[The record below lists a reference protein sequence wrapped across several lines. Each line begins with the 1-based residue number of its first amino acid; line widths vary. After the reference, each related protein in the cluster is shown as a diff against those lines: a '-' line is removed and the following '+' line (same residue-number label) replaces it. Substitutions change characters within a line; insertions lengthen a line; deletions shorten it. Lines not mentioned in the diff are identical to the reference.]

1 MPDFAKLRIDY
12 RTAALD
18 EAEAGDDPRALFARW
33 FDAAV
38 AANLPEPNAM
48 TLATVGAD
56 GRPSARIVLLKNL
69 GPQGF
74 AFYTSYIGRKA
85 RELESNPFAALVFHW
100 EPMHRQVRVEGR
112 VVKTDRG
119 DSERYFHSRPR
130 DSQLAAWASEQ
141 SRETASRADLEAA
154 FAARAAEFA
163 DREVPLPPFWG
174 GYLLAPDRI
183 EFWQGRPNRLHD
195 RLEYRR
201 AADGRWL
208 RRRLA
213 P

>member
-1 MPDFAKLRIDY
+1 
-12 RTAALD
+12 
-18 EAEAGDDPRALFARW
+18 
-33 FDAAV
+33 
-38 AANLPEPNAM
+38 
-48 TLATVGAD
+48 
-56 GRPSARIVLLKNL
+56 
-69 GPQGF
+69 
-74 AFYTSYIGRKA
+74 
-85 RELESNPFAALVFHW
+85 
-100 EPMHRQVRVEGR
+100 MHRQVRVEGR